1 MKVLKTSL
9 VLFVL
14 LSHFTEAGAG
24 ELRYSMAHRLQYEL
38 LHEIAL
44 RSQLWE
50 NGAMR
55 YYKDIYP
62 GTEISISGE
71 YFDED
76 DAHIAQ
82 LGSNSMEYEIYAGS
96 VMALKDKSHVIT
108 EAAYSRARSNDVLW
122 NYQSDVVELFPYLV
136 GDSIGGHLDRERYRF
151 TLAYATRLG
160 EWVLSP
166 RLRYRAEI
174 LWRDKDPRPRNVV
187 SDFDVSLGASRDL
200 GGNILGLSL
209 GMRTYSQKCEISY
222 LADKGSTSVYHLLGL
237 GMDYVRFAGGQTSS
251 LYSIWGLNGSVDYIS
266 NNGLL
271 SISLSG
277 SHNRM
282 TKRLTSVNN
291 IPINELSRTDVSL
304 TGSWL
309 KTGSNLKYGVKLDAE
324 AELRNGI
331 ENIFGDPSGNSYPQI
346 SSVSQYKFKCLDASC
361 VGMIGSS
368 RQVSVQWN
376 VLPSIRYSASR
387 MEYLGN
393 GRFVDVN
400 TLKYGVEFSASKMLN
415 NTLLSVRSEVN
426 YEQNAGCGNNA
437 NTLDSTRS
445 VNATLLS
452 NIAVMCDDRFSYG
465 IGVESDFIIKDKSA
479 VSVSASWR
487 HVLYESLGNNRYIN
501 FSIKYKF

>member
-62 GTEISISGE
+62 GTEISLTGK

-346 SSVSQYKFKCLDASC
+346 SSVSQFRFKHFYSSC
-361 VGMIGSS
+361 IGVIGSN
-368 RQVSVQWN
+368 RASVQWSL
-376 VLPSIRYSASR
+376 LPSLGVSTSH
-387 MEYLGN
+387 MKYLAN
-393 GRFVDVN
+393 GRFVDVA
-400 TLKYGVEFSASKMLN
+400 TIKYGVEVSASKLLHN
-415 NTLLSVRSEVN
+415 ILLSFHSGVS
-426 YEQNAGCGNNA
+426 YEQNVDSGNNVS
-437 NTLDSTRS
+437 TLDATRS